1 MTLASGYLVRDLE
14 EGDRPSWVELYGG
27 YREFYRVPA
36 NDEAVATTWEWMIG
50 REHGL
55 RGIVAID
62 ARGQVT
68 VLANL
73 RLFARPSVG
82 KMGLYLDDLFTAP
95 AARGNGAAS
104 ALLRRASE
112 IANQEGANV
121 VRWITADDNAVAR
134 RFYDAHAAATPW
146 VTYDMKPLAA
156 EQ

>member
-1 MTLASGYLVRDLE
+1 MTLASGHLVRDLE
-14 EGDRPSWVELYGG
+14 KGDRTSWVELYRG

-50 REHGL
+50 RKHGL

-68 VLANL
+68 ALANL
-73 RLFARPSVG
+73 RLFARPSAG

-95 AARGNGAAS
+95 AARGTGAAS

-121 VRWITADDNAVAR
+121 VRWITAVDNAVAR
-134 RFYDAHAAATPW
+134 RVYDHHATATPW
-146 VTYDMKPLAA
+146 VTYDMQPLVAD
-156 EQ
+156 Q